1 MADIIPFPTKKELE
15 KKKNEAKKWV
25 PYKGITNPLVPGLEV
40 KEFKLDL
47 EGLNQLSKS
56 TNLST
61 DDLFEILPDD
71 MIDAIFEDISND
83 LQNNNKVSD
92 VHDACFEVQLLAEQ
106 YPEHAGYIETRVQS
120 LVKQLIIF
128 INNVEKG

>member
-1 MADIIPFPTKKELE
+1 MAKVIPFPTKKELE
-15 KKKNEAKKWV
+15 KKNHSKKWV
-25 PYKGITNPLVPGLEV
+25 PYKGNINPLVPGLEV

-71 MIDAIFEDISND
+71 MIDAIFEDITSD

-92 VHDACFEVQLLAEQ
+92 VHEACFEVQLLAEQ

>member
-15 KKKNEAKKWV
+15 QKKNEAKNWV

-106 YPEHAGYIETRVQS
+106 YPEHAGYIETRVLS
-120 LVKQLIIF
+120 LVKQLIVF
-128 INNVEKG
+128 INNVKKG

>member
-1 MADIIPFPTKKELE
+1 MAFNNGVEFEEGNKYTSLLY
-15 KKKNEAKKWV
+15 KNMMSDSLQSINNW
-25 PYKGITNPLVPGLEV
+25 
-40 KEFKLDL
+40 FKLDL

-106 YPEHAGYIETRVQS
+106 YPEHAGYIETRVLS
-120 LVKQLIIF
+120 LTKQLIVF
-128 INNVEKG
+128 INNVKKVDK

>member
-1 MADIIPFPTKKELE
+1 MAKVIPFPTKKELE
-15 KKKNEAKKWV
+15 KKNHSKKWV

-71 MIDAIFEDISND
+71 MIDAIFEDITND

-92 VHDACFEVQLLAEQ
+92 VHEACFEVQLLAEQ